1 MSFLLRLEWG
11 IRHYEDFLCLLAS
24 SLCYYHMIM
33 ERHSFAIDIN
43 SFLPIILLLLF
54 LVLPALLKRLGQYT
68 AAGKDAQRPSEQ
80 TREAMP
86 EERMHD
92 YFEEPSIGDTYER
105 TQKETFS
112 NKPIHPKWF

>member
-1 MSFLLRLEWG
+1 MT
-11 IRHYEDFLCLLAS
+11 
-24 SLCYYHMIM
+24 M
-33 ERHSFAIDIN
+33 ERTSIDIN
-43 SFLPIILLLLF
+43 SLLPIILLLLF

-68 AAGKDAQRPSEQ
+68 AAGKDANKPPEQ
-80 TREAMP
+80 DREAQP

-92 YFEEPSIGDTYER
+92 YFEEPPIGHDYER

>member
-1 MSFLLRLEWG
+1 
-11 IRHYEDFLCLLAS
+11 
-24 SLCYYHMIM
+24 MIM

-68 AAGKDAQRPSEQ
+68 AAGKDAGRPPEQ
-80 TREAMP
+80 GREAML
-86 EERMHD
+86 EERMHE
-92 YFEEPSIGDTYER
+92 YLEEPPIGHDYER